1 MNQSTNLSSLHL
13 KVLPRLYPIT
23 FDAGGMWPVRVSAQ
37 LSAVWDIVLWKY
49 IVPKL
54 AAQMAR
60 PRRLTTAT
68 VAASANLMTKKAAM
82 ETVTRVAGS
91 TRLGQR

>member
-1 MNQSTNLSSLHL
+1 MI
-13 KVLPRLYPIT
+13 YPVT

-37 LSAVWDIVLWKY
+37 PSAAWDIAHWKYTVPKSAVE
-49 IVPKL
+49 
-54 AAQMAR
+54 MAR
-60 PRRLTTAT
+60 SKKLMIAT
-68 VAASANLMTKKAAM
+68 VVVSTNLMTKKVAM